1 MTRLLVLTILPAI
14 ILALITTTRAFT
26 PTTRGYSTRIRC
38 TFLKS
43 DTNDGLSNN
52 NNEPPEEQQN
62 ANTGEEQAALP
73 RAASFEPQLISTVTA
88 VNPNLEE
95 AEDTG
100 VIPRDG
106 SLLLLIPSLV
116 ISVGGFLAAI
126 GIALNSGD
134 AISQAVNEMEQSYVD
149 SFKPKPA
156 VYTPSE
162 TCRGLCSNQQEDLDG
177 LRSFMQKISRTT
189 TTVSSDAS
197 SSASSLEMDTDAVLV
212 DKKKEEENSLPS
224 VVSTESDVVDG
235 AASDSS
241 IAVDVPS
248 SADDVVSTP

>member
-1 MTRLLVLTILPAI
+1 MTRLLLTITPAAAALL
-14 ILALITTTRAFT
+14 LALLVTVTTTTAFT
-26 PTTRGYSTRIRC
+26 QTTRGYTTTNTQRRF
-38 TFLKS
+38 TFLNS
-43 DTNDGLSNN
+43 NTNDDDGLS
-52 NNEPPEEQQN
+52 EPPGEEKEEQQQ
-62 ANTGEEQAALP
+62 EQASP
-73 RAASFEPQLISTVTA
+73 RRSFEPQLISTVTA

-95 AEDTG
+95 EASEDTG

-156 VYTPSE
+156 VYTSPSETE
-162 TCRGLCSNQQEDLDG
+162 TCRGLCSNQEQDLDG

-189 TTVSSDAS
+189 ATATVDST
-197 SSASSLEMDTDAVLV
+197 LEMDTVLV
-212 DKKKEEENSLPS
+212 EEE
-224 VVSTESDVVDG
+224 EKE
-235 AASDSS
+235 
-241 IAVDVPS
+241 
-248 SADDVVSTP
+248 

>member
-1 MTRLLVLTILPAI
+1 MTRLLLTITPAAAALL
-14 ILALITTTRAFT
+14 LALLVTVTTTTAFT
-26 PTTRGYSTRIRC
+26 QTTRGYTTTSTQRRF
-38 TFLKS
+38 TFLNS
-43 DTNDGLSNN
+43 NTNDDDGLG
-52 NNEPPEEQQN
+52 EPPGEEEEQQQ
-62 ANTGEEQAALP
+62 EQASAP
-73 RAASFEPQLISTVTA
+73 RRSFEPQLISTVTA
-88 VNPNLEE
+88 VNPNLDEE

-156 VYTPSE
+156 VYTSPSETE
-162 TCRGLCSNQQEDLDG
+162 TCRGLCSNQEQDLDG

-189 TTVSSDAS
+189 ATATVDST
-197 SSASSLEMDTDAVLV
+197 LEMDTVLV
-212 DKKKEEENSLPS
+212 EEEEKEEESS
-224 VVSTESDVVDG
+224 VVSTDVMD
-235 AASDSS
+235 
-241 IAVDVPS
+241 DVPS
-248 SADDVVSTP
+248 SNTDVLSSP